1 MRPQTIHLMSPSLS
15 SSVSETEMILALV
28 LTGALRLH
36 DVMHRKVFRIVL
48 GTKYGNLC
56 YYSL

>member
-1 MRPQTIHLMSPSLS
+1 MRPQTIRLMSPSLS
-15 SSVSETEMILALV
+15 SSVSETEMILALI

-48 GTKYGNLC
+48 DTKYDNLR
-56 YYSL
+56 YYPL

>member
-1 MRPQTIHLMSPSLS
+1 MRPQTIRLMSPSLS
-15 SSVSETEMILALV
+15 SSVSETEMILALI

-48 GTKYGNLC
+48 DTKYDNLC
-56 YYSL
+56 YYPL